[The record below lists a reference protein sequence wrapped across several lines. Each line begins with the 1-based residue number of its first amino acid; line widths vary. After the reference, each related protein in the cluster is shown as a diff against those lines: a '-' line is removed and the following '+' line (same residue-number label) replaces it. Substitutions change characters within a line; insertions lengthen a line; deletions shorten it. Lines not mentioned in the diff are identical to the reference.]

1 MGYNLEMLG
10 KKVLFYAFFAFS
22 GIFFYKFAAVIA
34 LFVVFSAKPAPLF
47 WSEPGRQVSSR
58 RY

>member
-1 MGYNLEMLG
+1 MLG
-10 KKVLFYAFFAFS
+10 KKVLFSAFFAFS

-34 LFVVFSAKPAPLF
+34 LFAVFSAKPAPLF